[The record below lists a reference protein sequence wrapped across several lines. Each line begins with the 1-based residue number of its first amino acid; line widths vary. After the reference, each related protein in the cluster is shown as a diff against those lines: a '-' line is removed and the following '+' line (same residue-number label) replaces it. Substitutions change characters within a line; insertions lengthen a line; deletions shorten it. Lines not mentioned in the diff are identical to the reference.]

1 MLNLKY
7 ATPPHL
13 KYSIKIYFLI
23 SYKSSID
30 FSLIPDYEYLQD
42 LNLASFSIDK

>member
-1 MLNLKY
+1 MINLKN
-7 ATPPHL
+7 ANNPHL
-13 KYSIKIYFLI
+13 KYSVNVYFLI